1 MARQEQAVE
10 DLQLRLNAG
19 SLQDRLGEI
28 VEGMKNAFEK
38 LERVIQVRYAVL
50 QDGTFHVVVIH
61 VLDDVG
67 SALRTVCKK
76 SIEIEGAF
84 PDVEIEPLV
93 LHKDEVL
100 DEHLAGTKPVFSKT
114 EQRIKNEL
122 AH

>member
-1 MARQEQAVE
+1 
-10 DLQLRLNAG
+10 
-19 SLQDRLGEI
+19 
-28 VEGMKNAFEK
+28 MKNAFEK
-38 LERVIQVRYAVL
+38 LEHVIQVRYAVL

-61 VLDDVG
+61 VLDDMG

-76 SIEIEGAF
+76 SIENEGAF

-100 DEHLAGTKPVFSKT
+100 DEHLAGTRPVFSKT